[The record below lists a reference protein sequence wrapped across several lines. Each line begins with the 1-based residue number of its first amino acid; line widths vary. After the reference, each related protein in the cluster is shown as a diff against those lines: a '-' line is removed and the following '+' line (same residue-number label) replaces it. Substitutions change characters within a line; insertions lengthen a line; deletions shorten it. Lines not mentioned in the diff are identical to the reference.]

1 MSKKV
6 TMLDRVKGVFKKS
19 AKPRRIRKSK
29 VRDLLRGTFCEGC
42 NSMSYVTELGSK
54 FVICQ
59 NSGSDHYGHILD
71 SKLHTCPLHSSVP
84 KNVKDQMNLEL
95 KG

>member
-6 TMLDRVKGVFKKS
+6 TMLDRVKGIFKKS
-19 AKPRRIRKSK
+19 AKPKRMRRSK

-42 NSMSYVTELGSK
+42 NSTSYVTELGSR
-54 FVICQ
+54 FIICQ

-71 SKLHTCPLHSSVP
+71 GKLHTCPLHSSIP
-84 KNVKDQMNLEL
+84 KKVKDQMKMEL
-95 KG
+95 NG